1 MDEQDIIK
9 FSTELINR
17 NIEKIYNSVKGYGVD
32 KIKQN
37 KAKTGKAFKN
47 YLESA
52 IKKYSKVKTI
62 IFGETPIFLYSTYT
76 ELDLRIFGDK
86 NTTVNN
92 ISDLLAIDN
101 NIIISGIAGGGKSTL
116 LKYLFLNC
124 IEKENYIPIFIE
136 LRDINNTNLS
146 LIDFI
151 YTSIEKLNFT
161 LEKEYFEDTLEN
173 GNLIFFFDALDEV
186 SYEIRDRIQKDIID
200 LSSKYNKNYYLVTSR
215 PNENFIGWNTFSE
228 IEVQNLTKEKS
239 KNLIQKIDYFP
250 IEIKNKFLEELD
262 SNLYDEYKSFAS
274 NPLLLTIMFLSF
286 SFNGNISRKINGFY
300 EDAFEA
306 LYRRHDASKLGF
318 KRKKYLDLDIRDFK
332 DILSCFSLLS
342 YFDGCYEYSSSQLI
356 EYIDKSKKITEKE
369 FNSDEFFLEMYK
381 SINILIKDGLRYVFS
396 HRTFQEYFCAVYISK
411 LSMNIKSGIITKIF
425 NEKPLDKVLDFL
437 FEIDRQSLEE
447 IIIIP
452 YFEEIKM
459 QLNYNEDDWEWR
471 YITFLYKEIIISN
484 KHEEK
489 VSFLN
494 YSNNAYNLMNLVIR
508 LYFQSE
514 WRYGSS
520 KYEQST
526 NEIFATYASFSREEY
541 RGRVNIKL
549 DEYSDKH
556 LKRDI
561 IQLSEIKIKE
571 FIKANEIINNL
582 KIKYSNQEK
591 TLTDI
596 LLSNSLD

>member
-17 NIEKIYNSVKGYGVD
+17 NIEKIFNSVKGYGVD

-556 LKRDI
+556 VKRDI